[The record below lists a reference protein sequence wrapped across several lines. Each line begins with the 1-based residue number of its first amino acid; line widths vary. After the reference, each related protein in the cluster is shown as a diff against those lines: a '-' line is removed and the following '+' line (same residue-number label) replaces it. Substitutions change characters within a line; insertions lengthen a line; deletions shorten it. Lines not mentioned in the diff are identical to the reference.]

1 MSNKINEILDY
12 GLLSEFAYLTL
23 ESKYY
28 KVKLK
33 NIYTNENIIKY
44 LKVDNDEIKEI
55 DKEYFIDNPDKDA
68 HDYRDIKSSR
78 LSVMIDLL
86 EDYSLVDFTSDDGFM
101 SSDFQSMAFKN
112 NSTKKNIV
120 SFRGT
125 DCIADR
131 EGT

>member
-1 MSNKINEILDY
+1 
-12 GLLSEFAYLTL
+12 
-23 ESKYY
+23 
-28 KVKLK
+28 
-33 NIYTNENIIKY
+33 
-44 LKVDNDEIKEI
+44 
-55 DKEYFIDNPDKDA
+55 
-68 HDYRDIKSSR
+68 
-78 LSVMIDLL
+78 MIDLL

-112 NSTKKNIV
+112 NSTKKYIV